1 MSGIARWL
9 LAPYFRWRTGKA
21 RPDKFRLLN
30 DWCDYKPAH
39 NRVRWMAMVDGEPF
53 GQSCFTHLGALLVD
67 ACRAGGDMTLTRGDP
82 R

>member
-1 MSGIARWL
+1 MTLARWL
-9 LAPYFRWRTGKA
+9 LAPYFRRRTRKA
-21 RPDKFRLLN
+21 RLDRYRLLS

-39 NRVRWMAMVDGEPF
+39 HHVTWTAAVDGEPF

-67 ACRAGGDMTLTRGDP
+67 ACRAGEDMTLTR